1 MFSPAAVVS
10 DLWLIWVLG
19 WLGASVWTAKTV
31 ARQSPASQLAYAIFI
46 WIGAALL
53 FFHLTLVAPFQVDF
67 LPNWRWIAWAGVG
80 LVFLGLGFSGWARF
94 YLGRLWS
101 GAVTLKAEHV
111 IVRSGPYAVTRHPI
125 YTGLL
130 LALIGTALV
139 RGTIASLLGVA
150 SIAIGIVI
158 KIRQE
163 EGLLIEHFGEGYRA
177 YQSEVP
183 ALVPRPRR
191 TEV

>member
-67 LPNWRWIAWAGVG
+67 LPNWRWIAWQVWAWFSWASDFLAGP
-80 LVFLGLGFSGWARF
+80 GFTSAG
-94 YLGRLWS
+94 Y
-101 GAVTLKAEHV
+101 GAVP
-111 IVRSGPYAVTRHPI
+111 SP
-125 YTGLL
+125 
-130 LALIGTALV
+130 
-139 RGTIASLLGVA
+139 S
-150 SIAIGIVI
+150 
-158 KIRQE
+158 RQ
-163 EGLLIEHFGEGYRA
+163 
-177 YQSEVP
+177 S
-183 ALVPRPRR
+183 
-191 TEV
+191 TSS

>member
-1 MFSPAAVVS
+1 M
-10 DLWLIWVLG
+10 
-19 WLGASVWTAKTV
+19 
-31 ARQSPASQLAYAIFI
+31 
-46 WIGAALL
+46 
-53 FFHLTLVAPFQVDF
+53 
-67 LPNWRWIAWAGVG
+67 
-80 LVFLGLGFSGWARF
+80 
-94 YLGRLWS
+94 
-101 GAVTLKAEHV
+101 
-111 IVRSGPYAVTRHPI
+111 TRHPI